1 MIDKNGILDDIL
13 QRESIYPV
21 YQAIIC
27 LQLGIPMAYEAL
39 SRIENQDSKELM
51 IHEVFNLAKN
61 TKRLWELE
69 YLCRQKAL
77 EKAEAKPRGTKLFL
91 NIDPD
96 TILNS
101 NFKTEATLK
110 QITKYGFEPNEIIFE
125 LSEQTEIRNQV
136 EFKTTLKRYKSQ
148 KFQIAI
154 DDFGSGYSGFNRIQ
168 TVHPEYIKIDISIV
182 SQIEQDVMKQAIVE
196 SLVSLSQRIKAE
208 VIAEGVETEAEL
220 EKLIELGVHY
230 AQGYFIQRPN
240 REFLPIHPEIE
251 QMIREKN
258 IHKKRLDSFGKIKY
272 LAQPQVTVTADE
284 KAGVIYEFFS
294 QNRELS
300 EYCIVHN
307 ESEVIGVITRE
318 KILELFSGRY
328 GYNLHAK
335 KPISQIMET
344 DFFSVDADTTIEEV
358 AKRAMN
364 RKIEHVYNAVIVT
377 EKRKYLGIVTIQKLL
392 AATVEFQIKQ
402 AKEANPL
409 TQMPGNN
416 EIKRQIH
423 NRIANDERFAVMYFD
438 LDGFKA
444 YNDSYGFD
452 KGDRMIKLLAEIITK
467 QQLSGWFSGHVGG
480 DDFVVIGELAGLEQ
494 FCQQIFINFDKEKQ
508 QLYSR
513 EDCERG
519 YIQAENRQGKAE
531 DFPLVTISIAVITDE
546 SPCFQAQEHSIQI
559 ISEYLTYAKKRSKQ
573 QNGNSLVIL

>member
-1 MIDKNGILDDIL
+1 
-13 QRESIYPV
+13 E
-21 YQAIIC
+21 
-27 LQLGIPMAYEAL
+27 
-39 SRIENQDSKELM
+39 
-51 IHEVFNLAKN
+51 
-61 TKRLWELE
+61 T
-69 YLCRQKAL
+69 
-77 EKAEAKPRGTKLFL
+77 KPRGTKLFL

-110 QITKYGFEPNEIIFE
+110 QISKYGFEPNEIIFE

-136 EFKTTLKRYKSQ
+136 EFKTTLKQYKSQ

-240 REFLPIHPEIE
+240 REFLAIHPEIE

-284 KAGVIYEFFS
+284 KAGVIYEFFC

-452 KGDRMIKLLAEIITK
+452 KGDRMIQLLAEIITK

-531 DFPLVTISIAVITDE
+531 DFPLV
-546 SPCFQAQEHSIQI
+546 
-559 ISEYLTYAKKRSKQ
+559 
-573 QNGNSLVIL
+573 